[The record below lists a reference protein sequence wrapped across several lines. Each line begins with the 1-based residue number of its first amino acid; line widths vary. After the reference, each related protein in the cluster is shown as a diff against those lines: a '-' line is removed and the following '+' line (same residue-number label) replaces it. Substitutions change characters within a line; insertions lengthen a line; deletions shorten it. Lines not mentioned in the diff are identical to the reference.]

1 MKCPKCSQ
9 GIEHDFGMVTCSNC
23 GSILFVDLEGKI
35 HLNSNQTQNPTG
47 NTNPGIPTG
56 TVSRVP
62 TGTNPGVA
70 SGTNPLVQAIQ
81 NNLNADEKVKSSNIF
96 QQAINSQ
103 ISKQKQN
110 DVNPFEAVSAEKA
123 SGEALFSSSVL
134 NNPQIINNPLNKT
147 TPQPTTKN
155 PKVMGNEE
163 LNNFTNSPP
172 EKRES
177 FKKMLEG
184 MLQEKSDFGIV
195 TYDIWIQNINNK
207 DQRELLIECLT
218 DTRFSWSVPEM
229 LKNFKNGVLFITHCP
244 PVKAGILIKRLL
256 EYNLEVKWRQR
267 GS

>member
-1 MKCPKCSQ
+1 MKCPKCSH
-9 GIEHDFGMVTCSNC
+9 GIEHDFGMVTCPSC

-35 HLNSNQTQNPTG
+35 HLNSDQYQSSSG
-47 NTNPGIPTG
+47 NTNPVI
-56 TVSRVP
+56 SS
-62 TGTNPGVA
+62 GTNPGVPSRA
-70 SGTNPLVQAIQ
+70 KPLAQAFQGNTNV
-81 NNLNADEKVKSSNIF
+81 DTKVKSSNIF
-96 QQAINSQ
+96 QQALNSQ
-103 ISKQKQN
+103 VTKQKQN
-110 DVNPFEAVSAEKA
+110 DINPFEAAAAEKA
-123 SGEALFSSSVL
+123 SAQPLFSNSVL
-134 NNPQIINNPLNKT
+134 NNPQISNAQKTST
-147 TPQPTTKN
+147 TPQHSNHPQPISKN
-155 PKVMGNEE
+155 PKSTGNEE

-177 FKKMLEG
+177 FKKMLES

-218 DTRFSWSVPEM
+218 DTKFNWSVPEM